1 MKKALLFVI
10 GLMLTSTL
18 LAGPV
23 GKEEAKAKALTF
35 LGGKVGTAEGRA
47 KAPLQQELSLASTG
61 DAYHVFN
68 IGSDGGFVIVSASD
82 LTPDIIGYTDE
93 GAFDANN
100 IPDNMKAWLQEY
112 ANQIA
117 WVEKNGEQVVES
129 KVRKAPAGVKSAIAP
144 LIQTKWNQ
152 TSPYNGMVPSG
163 CVTGCVATAMAQMLY
178 YCANQP
184 GFPQGTTKVIP
195 SYTDENSHF
204 IESCEKITSFDWA
217 NMQLTYTGSEST
229 TQKNAVAKLMKYCG
243 ASVNMKYGTTSS
255 ATTMFVAGALNDY
268 FGYDH
273 HLKNV
278 YRDQYSNAEWEDI
291 IYQELVEARPVLYGG
306 KSSSTGHA
314 FVCDGYSEDGYF
326 HINWGWGG
334 LHDGYYLLS
343 VLNPEKGGAGSGSA
357 VDGYSIIQD
366 AVIGFQMPTGDM
378 TAEDARLSCM
388 KFEYTG
394 SGNILRTDPSFT
406 FSYLNNLKSELTYN
420 YGFKLGIGVFNE
432 SDVLIGGSSYSG
444 TDEFVASGATNL
456 SGSFSLNTALFAEG
470 KTYTIKPMHQ
480 LDGTGEWLVCKGTD
494 VHYVQVT
501 VDETKIFLENKSPD
515 YILEASDITLTTNG
529 IANSPQTIT
538 AKIKNNG
545 TSPYRSTLYLFADGT
560 KVSGN
565 GVNVEPGETVIAS
578 FSYQPTSIGTPT
590 LKITTDETGTQS
602 ITIIGGSSITI
613 TAVGK
618 NNLDSDLTFAVKS
631 SNLVYDVDK
640 WKFMGKKAKATITV
654 TNPNAAD
661 AYVGKVALILWKGSN
676 HEEYF
681 IEEKDLYLSAGASTD
696 VSFEYDLVQGDTY
709 KPDIQYVKNNAWK
722 HMIFVKANTYYS
734 IADVITTIAANGT
747 ETTVLPTATYTVPA
761 DAAVVDLRGQS
772 VVTSL
777 ITTAANPNCLYLADT
792 DPISD
797 ITKNWV
803 KGTTAANIELTDGY
817 DFYTPIDF
825 TATNIS
831 YTRQFTTGADGSGNG
846 WNTIVLPF
854 DVAEVKQ
861 GTTPLDW
868 FKSSSDAG
876 KNFWLYQF
884 VIDGKGTVNFD
895 YASAIKANTPYLIT
909 VPSNH
914 WGDEFDLRN
923 KDITFSA
930 TDVTVKA
937 NEKNT
942 QSGFYYMFTGG
953 SQKQSVA
960 VGEGYVLNAEGNKFK
975 KVEGSSKDVP
985 AFQAYFYPSSHNL
998 QSDALAISFVDNSEV
1013 TGILSVESEEQT
1025 TGAAEGWYT
1034 LQGVKLDGEPTQKG
1048 IYIYNGKKVM
1058 VK

>member
-100 IPDNMKAWLQEY
+100 IPDNMKAWLQGY
-112 ANQIA
+112 ADQIA

-184 GFPQGTTKVIP
+184 SFPKGTTKEIP
-195 SYTDENSHF
+195 SYTDGNGHDVGACSV
-204 IESCEKITSFDWA
+204 TTFDWA
-217 NMQLTYTGSEST
+217 DMQLTYSGSEST
-229 TQKNAVAKLMKYCG
+229 AQKNAVATLMKYCG
-243 ASVNMKYGTTSS
+243 ASVNMRYGSTSS
-255 ATTMFVAGALNDY
+255 ATTMYVAEALNNY

-278 YRDQYSNAEWEDI
+278 YRDQYSSTGWEDLMYDEI
-291 IYQELVEARPVLYGG
+291 ASGRPVLYGG
-306 KSSSTGHA
+306 KSSSSGHA
-314 FVCDGYSEDGYF
+314 FICDGYSEDGYF

-343 VLNPEKGGAGSGSA
+343 VVNPEKGGAGSGSA
-357 VDGYSIIQD
+357 VDGYSMIQD
-366 AVIGFQMPTGDM
+366 AIIGFQAPTDDK
-378 TAEDARLSCM
+378 TEEEVLLTVRALS
-388 KFEYTG
+388 YTG
-394 SGNILRTDPSFT
+394 AASIANTETYYPIEFKVDVKSNLTFTHTIDFALGFYDDEDNLVATSNLFYIDCPPSGQFAGDEDLNFNFT
-406 FSYLNNLKSELTYN
+406 KLTP
-420 YGFKLGIGVFNE
+420 
-432 SDVLIGGSSYSG
+432 
-444 TDEFVASGATNL
+444 
-456 SGSFSLNTALFAEG
+456 G
-470 KTYTIKPMHQ
+470 KTYKVKPICRKRTTSSWFKCVGADDYY
-480 LDGTGEWLVCKGTD
+480 LTAVTGASTTTLS
-494 VHYVQVT
+494 T
-501 VDETKIFLENKSPD
+501 VNPAINLT
-515 YILEASDITLTTNG
+515 ASEVKLTTDG
-529 IANSPQTIT
+529 LANTVQTIT

-545 TSPYRSTLYLFADGT
+545 TFPYRSNLYLFVSGT

-565 GVNVEPGETVIAS
+565 GVTIEPGESVIAT
-578 FSYQPTSIGTPT
+578 FSYEPTSTGAPV
-590 LKITTDETGTQS
+590 LKITTDEAGTKPV
-602 ITIIGGSSITI
+602 TIEGGYSVTI
-613 TAVGK
+613 TTGGD
-618 NNLDSDLTFAVKS
+618 NTPTLTFS
-631 SNLVYDVDK
+631 SLTDAFNLVTVSGVK
-640 WKFMGKKAKATITV
+640 KFLGKKAKGTIKV
-654 TNPNAAD
+654 TNSTGTN
-661 AYVGKVALILWKGSN
+661 YVGKVCVVIRNNDTGVR
-676 HEEYF
+676 
-681 IEEKDLYLSAGASTD
+681 IEEDKPLIVKAGKTVD
-696 VSFEYDLVQGDTY
+696 VPFEYALDNASQSYYGWITY
-709 KPDIQYVKNNAWK
+709 IHSNVWENVSSSATAAYKVAE
-722 HMIFVKANTYYS
+722 A
-734 IADVITTIAANGT
+734 ITTITADGT
-747 ETTVLPTATYTVPA
+747 ETETLATDTYTVPA
-761 DAAVVDLRGQS
+761 GAVVVDMRELS
-772 VVTSL
+772 T
-777 ITTAANPNCLYLADT
+777 IPTTINENGNPNCLYLFASSAT
-792 DPISD
+792 VPASLSD
-797 ITKNWV
+797 NNVV
-803 KGTTAANIELTDGY
+803 KGTTADNIVLTNGY

-831 YTRQFTTGADGSGNG
+831 YTRRFTTGADGSQKG

-854 DVAEVKQ
+854 DVATVKQ
-861 GTTPLDW
+861 GSTDLDW
-868 FKSSSDAG
+868 FKSSSDTG
-876 KNFWLYQF
+876 KNFWVYQF
-884 VIDGKGTVNFD
+884 VVDGKGTVNFD
-895 YASAIKANTPYLIT
+895 YASSIKANTPYLIT
-909 VPSNH
+909 VPSNK
-914 WGDEFDLRN
+914 WGDEFDLRD

-930 TDVTVKA
+930 TNVTIKA
-937 NEKNT
+937 NNKNT

-960 VGEGYVLNAEGNKFK
+960 VGEGYVLNAEGSKFK
-975 KVEGSSKDVP
+975 KVEGSALDVP

-1013 TGILSVESEEQT
+1013 TGIQAVDGEEP
-1025 TGAAEGWYT
+1025 AAGNSEGWYT
-1034 LQGVKLDGEPTQKG
+1034 LQGVKLEGKPSQKG

-1058 VK
+1058 VQ